1 MALQCE
7 FTGDCPETFAA
18 LARMIPPP
26 RTCELVNKIG
36 I

>member
-7 FTGDCPETFAA
+7 FAGDCPETFAA
-18 LARMIPPP
+18 LARMIHSP
-26 RTCELVNKIG
+26 RTYELVNKIG